1 MNNTFLTLLTI
12 LSGIFISSNITAGDI
27 RLEKLWLLEGLS
39 NPESVIFDEHT
50 NSLYVSNING
60 SSSEK
65 DNNGYISQI
74 SLQGEVIQR
83 RWATG
88 LNAPKG
94 LAIRGNH
101 LYVAD
106 IDELVE
112 IELATGEI
120 SKRYADADA
129 KFFNDVTA
137 ADDGSVYVAD
147 SMTNTIHQLRN
158 GKFSRWLNSSELR
171 SPNGLLAEADRM
183 LVAAWGSG
191 EGSEAIP
198 GQVLSVSMQD
208 KSISIVG
215 NKGTEGNL
223 DGIERNISGDY
234 FVTEWTLGKLLLLKH
249 SGEVKTLLTLEKGMA
264 DLDYVQTKEVLILP
278 MLKTNR
284 LIAYKIRQ

>member
-1 MNNTFLTLLTI
+1 MNNTFLKLLSI
-12 LSGIFISSNITAGDI
+12 LSAIFISSNITAKDI
-27 RLEKLWLLEGLS
+27 SLEKLWLLEGLN

-74 SLQGEVIQR
+74 SLQGEVIKR

-112 IELATGEI
+112 IELATGKI

-158 GKFSRWLNSSELR
+158 GKFTRWLNSSELR

-208 KSISIVG
+208 KSITIIG
-215 NKGTEGNL
+215 NVKTEGNL

-234 FVTEWTLGKLLLLKH
+234 FITE
-249 SGEVKTLLTLEKGMA
+249 
-264 DLDYVQTKEVLILP
+264 
-278 MLKTNR
+278 
-284 LIAYKIRQ
+284 